1 MRGDGERALI
11 AARCWYAVLVALV
24 TAAFVVQ
31 LVLLFRGG
39 TDVNTASS
47 QAGVRL
53 GARLVRLFSYFTIQS
68 NVIVWLSGIS
78 LLAWPDRD
86 GRGWRI
92 LRLDGLL
99 GIFITGLVFD
109 LVLAKDVHPTGAA
122 WWANAGFHYF
132 APWWTLIGWV
142 LFGPRPR
149 ISWGTVTVALLGWP
163 LAWIGYTFAHGAA
176 TGWYP
181 YPFLDVAKI
190 GYAHA
195 IRNTAAVFVLAIVL
209 ALVFKALD
217 RVRSALTREQR
228 PVVELR

>member
-1 MRGDGERALI
+1 MRGDGGRALL
-11 AARCWYAVLVALV
+11 AARCWYIMLVAVV
-24 TAAFVVQ
+24 TAAFVIQ
-31 LVLLFRGG
+31 LVLLFTGG
-39 TDVNTASS
+39 ADVNTASS
-47 QAGVRL
+47 EAGVTIA
-53 GARLVRLFSYFTIQS
+53 ARLVRLFSYFTIQS
-68 NVIVWLSGIS
+68 NVLV
-78 LLAWPDRD
+78 LAGGLTLAVRPGRD
-86 GRGWRI
+86 GSRWRV

-109 LVLAKDVHPTGAA
+109 LVLASQVHPTGAA
-122 WWANAGFHYF
+122 WWANFGFHYF

-149 ISWGTVTVALLGWP
+149 ITWGTIVAALLGWP
-163 LAWIGYTFAHGAA
+163 LAWIVYTFAHGAA